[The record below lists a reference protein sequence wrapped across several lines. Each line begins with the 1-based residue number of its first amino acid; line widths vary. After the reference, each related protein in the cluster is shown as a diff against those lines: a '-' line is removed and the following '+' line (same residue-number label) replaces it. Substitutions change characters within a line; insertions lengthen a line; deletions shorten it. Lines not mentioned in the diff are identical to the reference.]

1 MLCVCSV
8 FSSRYTAQT
17 TEVVLNIST
26 VGDDN
31 ITFDTDIT
39 EKVTI
44 TMRCSTPSSEDEW
57 TSCSTCPKQNCK
69 SFILVRH
76 NRLLKCKCFD

>member
-1 MLCVCSV
+1 MLCVCSM

-31 ITFDTDIT
+31 ITFVADNI
-39 EKVTI
+39 
-44 TMRCSTPSSEDEW
+44 
-57 TSCSTCPKQNCK
+57 
-69 SFILVRH
+69 
-76 NRLLKCKCFD
+76 